1 MNKPL
6 LRSNDMPSSNAIS
19 GVTSQG
25 ASEQAVTTDAAA
37 RVQPAT
43 ALPWE
48 WGWRSYDVDAPGSVY
63 SEKLKGHCYAVAMC
77 PRYGKPNFK
86 RDAGYIV
93 HACNAYPRLVTAL
106 RYYAIPGMGDNGDKA
121 RAILRELGEI

>member
-48 WGWRSYDVDAPGSVY
+48 WDREQRDDDPHPYVPQCSYLGDTMIALADTYEGSRQDCAYV
-63 SEKLKGHCYAVAMC
+63 KHAV
-77 PRYGKPNFK
+77 
-86 RDAGYIV
+86 
-93 HACNAYPRLVTAL
+93 NAYPRLVAAL

>member
-37 RVQPAT
+37 HAHIRVARHLPTQACLSALQVCGPETGHVVRAVGYVDSPA
-43 ALPWE
+43 
-48 WGWRSYDVDAPGSVY
+48 
-63 SEKLKGHCYAVAMC
+63 
-77 PRYGKPNFK
+77 
-86 RDAGYIV
+86 RDDMIAS
-93 HACNAYPRLVTAL
+93 ACNAYPRLVAAL
-106 RYYAIPGMGDNGDKA
+106 RYYAIPGMADNGDKA
-121 RAILRELGEI
+121 RALLRELGEI